1 MIATDF
7 CPVLQELG
15 IGPDGAR
22 EPADKRNTSPGS
34 VLALCICTKNV
45 ILLQTVISQTIANI
59 SLGNLQPLVIPSP
72 APSSRRGVHQP
83 QLGCWELCSAGN
95 QGFGWGEWRRGGLQ
109 YFPLIPTVSGALAA
123 K

>member
-15 IGPDGAR
+15 IGPDGHAR
-22 EPADKRNTSPGS
+22 QQIKETPLLGQCWLFVA
-34 VLALCICTKNV
+34 VTKYV

-59 SLGNLQPLVIPSP
+59 SLGNLQPCMIPSP
-72 APSSRRGVHQP
+72 SPLSPKGAHWP
-83 QLGCWELCSAGN
+83 QLGYWELCSAGN

-109 YFPLIPTVSGALAA
+109 YFPLIPTALGALAA